1 MTPQEIKEIRKSLGM
16 TQAQFCNLMQVAPMT
31 ISKWERGLLF
41 PGPSKKVFL
50 NYCKKAAEKDAT
62 IGEKIKIIMVE
73 KGLIWGMYYILKEIE
88 GYGPQ

>member
-1 MTPQEIKEIRKSLGM
+1 M
-16 TQAQFCNLMQVAPMT
+16 TQQEFANLMQTCVMT

-41 PGPSKKVFL
+41 PGPSKQVFL
-50 NYCKKAAEKDAT
+50 NFCKKAAEKEPF
-62 IGEKIKIIMVE
+62 IGLKVKYKMVE